1 MTDDLYDIL
10 QGIAAIACLV
20 AFLLMLRVSTRPDIP
35 SSGFVCISCGR
46 AVFDLR
52 QVPFCRKCRQQLD

>member
-20 AFLLMLRVSTRPDIP
+20 AFLFMLRASTRPDIP
-35 SSGFVCISCGR
+35 SSGFVCVSCGR
-46 AVFDLR
+46 AVFNVR
-52 QVPFCRKCRQQLD
+52 